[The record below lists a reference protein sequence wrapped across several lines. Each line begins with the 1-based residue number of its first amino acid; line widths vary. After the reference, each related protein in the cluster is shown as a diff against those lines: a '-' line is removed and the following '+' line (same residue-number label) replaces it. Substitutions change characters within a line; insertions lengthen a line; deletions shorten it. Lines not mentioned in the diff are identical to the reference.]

1 MSKIKIL
8 YVITKLE
15 LGGAQKQL
23 LELIFN
29 LDKDRYSIFLFTA
42 REGIL
47 IKDAESI
54 SHLKIKKS
62 FFLERPINPLRDI
75 FALIELYL
83 FIRKI
88 KPQIVHTHSSKAGIL
103 ARWAARFAKVKIIIH
118 TVHGWSFNDYQFWL
132 LRLIFIQLER
142 ITAYFTTK
150 LIVVSYYDKEKGL
163 KNKIG
168 RENKYVIIRYG
179 INYKDFDIEPDLN
192 LKKELKIEQKDLIVG
207 MIACFKPQK
216 GIFDF
221 VKSAYR
227 VVQEF
232 PEVKFLLVGDGILR
246 PKIEKLIKK
255 LKLKEKFILTGW
267 RRDIPQL
274 LSIMDIFVL
283 TSLWE
288 GLPIVVLEA
297 KASKKPVVATDTGG
311 IREIIRDSTNGFLVR
326 CGDIEMI
333 ANRILLLLKD
343 KELKK
348 RLSENSKKTWE
359 HRFSLFQMIKD
370 TDSLY
375 KQLIG
380 LIFKLTFVKLSL

>member
-8 YVITKLE
+8 YIITKLE

-23 LELIFN
+23 LELIRN
-29 LDKDRYSIFLFTA
+29 LDKDKYTIFLFTA

-54 SHLKIKKS
+54 PCLKIKKS
-62 FFLERPINPLRDI
+62 IFLERPINPLRDI
-75 FALIELYL
+75 FALIEIYL

-103 ARWAARFAKVKIIIH
+103 GRLASRFAKVKIIIH

-132 LRLIFIQLER
+132 LRWFFIGLER
-142 ITAYFTTK
+142 LTAQFTTR
-150 LIVVSYYDKEKGL
+150 LIVVSHYDRDKGL
-163 KNKIG
+163 RNKIG
-168 RENKYVIIRYG
+168 TEDKYVLIHYG
-179 INYKDFDIEPDLN
+179 INYEDFDIEPDLN
-192 LKKELKIEQKDLIVG
+192 LKKELKIDQRDLVVG

-221 VKSAYR
+221 IKSAYR
-227 VVQEF
+227 VAQEF
-232 PEVKFLLVGDGILR
+232 PQVKFLLVGDGILR
-246 PKIEKLIKK
+246 PKIEKLIIRFKI
-255 LKLKEKFILTGW
+255 EDKFILTGW
-267 RRDIPQL
+267 RRDIPKI

-311 IREIIRDSTNGFLVR
+311 IREIIKNLNDGFLVNR
-326 CGDIEMI
+326 GKIEEI
-333 ANRILLLLKD
+333 AQRIILLLKD
-343 KELKK
+343 KRMREKIKETTKFSLD
-348 RLSENSKKTWE
+348 
-359 HRFSLFQMIKD
+359 HRFSLSQMLKD
-370 TDSLY
+370 TDGLY
-375 KQLIG
+375 NQLLKERG
-380 LIFKLTFVKLSL
+380 

>member
-23 LELIFN
+23 LELISN

-47 IKDAESI
+47 VKDAESI
-54 SHLKIKKS
+54 PHLKIKKS

-88 KPQIVHTHSSKAGIL
+88 NPQIVHTHSSKAGIL

-118 TVHGWSFNDYQFWL
+118 TVHGWSFNDYQFWFF
-132 LRLIFIQLER
+132 RLIFIQLER

-163 KNKIG
+163 RNKIG

-192 LKKELKIEQKDLIVG
+192 LKKELKIEQKDLVVG

-221 VKSAYR
+221 IKSAYR
-227 VVQEF
+227 VAQEF
-232 PEVKFLLVGDGILR
+232 PQVKFLLVGDGTLR

-311 IREIIRDSTNGFLVR
+311 IREVIKNLEDGFLVS
-326 CGDIEMI
+326 CGKIEEI
-333 ANRILLLLKD
+333 AQKITLLLK
-343 KELKK
+343 KI
-348 RLSENSKKTWE
+348 SKKIKE
-359 HRFSLFQMIKD
+359 NNRYFFDNRFSLIQMLKD
-370 TDSLY
+370 TDELY
-375 KQLIG
+375 DRLLKERSG
-380 LIFKLTFVKLSL
+380 YG